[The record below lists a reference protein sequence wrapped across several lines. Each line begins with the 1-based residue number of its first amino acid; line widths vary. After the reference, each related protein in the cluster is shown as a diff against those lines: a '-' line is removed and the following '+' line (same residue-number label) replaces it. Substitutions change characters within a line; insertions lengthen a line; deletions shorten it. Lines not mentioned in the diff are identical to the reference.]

1 MPLGSCQ
8 SRSSTGTWRA
18 RRADATPDQYPSN
31 SPSVIRSM
39 PVPNAVVVVSLFP
52 FQPVVL
58 TGNVAGCPNETIGTT
73 RGPVRAASARVAALG
88 HVASRP

>member
-1 MPLGSCQ
+1 
-8 SRSSTGTWRA
+8 
-18 RRADATPDQYPSN
+18 
-31 SPSVIRSM
+31 M

-73 RGPVRAASARVAALG
+73 CGPVRAASARVAALG
-88 HVASRP
+88 HVASQS